1 MVGEVGG
8 EVKSGH
14 TPEGG
19 DDVAEELRGL
29 SGGVRVG
36 N

>member
-14 TPEGG
+14 APEGG